1 MFIMKHNDQVMSVPR
16 RFVTRDISIPPV
28 PDFDPAA
35 IKRLREQLQISQV
48 MLANIL
54 NTSLSTVRQW
64 EVGDKRPGG
73 TSAKLLDILQ
83 RKGIEGL
90 S

>member
-1 MFIMKHNDQVMSVPR
+1 MSRSPERTTQR
-16 RFVTRDISIPPV
+16 RFATRDIPLPPV
-28 PDFDPAA
+28 PDYDPSS
-35 IKRLREQLQISQV
+35 IKALREKLHVSQAT
-48 MLANIL
+48 LASIL

-64 EVGDKRPGG
+64 EIGIKRPSG
-73 TSAKLLDILQ
+73 TSAKLLDLLN